1 MESSKNL
8 SSLVSQDALL
18 KLARHRREIQ
28 VAGRSDPK
36 VGSEKKEAE
45 MTKLRA
51 VLGGQTVTVEDVSKA
66 EAEIIRFSQRERF
79 PVEVSNLEKGKAVK
93 RQRDISRLDPLFE
106 DGLLKVGGR
115 LSKAA
120 MPEEV
125 KHPVILSKDQLVSKL
140 ILQHIHKLMGHAGR
154 NHMLSTHRKK
164 YWITNANSACKKV
177 ISDCVV
183 HRRCQGKFV

>member
-1 MESSKNL
+1 MDDTKNATQRLL
-8 SSLVSQDALL
+8 SYFSDWNRVRISVVWFLKLKDAPL

-28 VAGRSDPK
+28 VAGWSDPK

-66 EAEIIRFSQRERF
+66 EAEIFSQRERF

-93 RQRDISRLDPLFE
+93 RKRDISRLDPLFE

-164 YWITNANSACKKV
+164 YWITNANSA
-177 ISDCVV
+177 
-183 HRRCQGKFV
+183 